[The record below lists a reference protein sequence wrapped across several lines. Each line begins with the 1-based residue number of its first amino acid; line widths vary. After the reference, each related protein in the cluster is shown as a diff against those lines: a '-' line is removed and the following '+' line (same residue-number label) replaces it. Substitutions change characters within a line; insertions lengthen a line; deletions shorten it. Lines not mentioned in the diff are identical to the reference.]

1 MRSSISI
8 VMITRFCFFFAG
20 EEDQCLANGDCS
32 KPDWTPS
39 MDRYFIDLMLDQVH
53 RGNKSSYTLDDQAW
67 IDMAVMLN
75 ERFGSQHEKDILR
88 QRHESLGKLFNGM
101 KNLLGQKGFSWNETQ
116 QLVKAYD
123 DVWEAYTKVLCLF
136 LIL

>member
-1 MRSSISI
+1 
-8 VMITRFCFFFAG
+8 
-20 EEDQCLANGDCS
+20 
-32 KPDWTPS
+32 

-101 KNLLGQKGFSWNETQ
+101 KRFSWNETQ

>member
-1 MRSSISI
+1 
-8 VMITRFCFFFAG
+8 
-20 EEDQCLANGDCS
+20 
-32 KPDWTPS
+32 

-53 RGNKSSYTLDDQAW
+53 RGNKSSYTLDHQAW

-136 LIL
+136 LILKLLLTVLKWLTYGTM